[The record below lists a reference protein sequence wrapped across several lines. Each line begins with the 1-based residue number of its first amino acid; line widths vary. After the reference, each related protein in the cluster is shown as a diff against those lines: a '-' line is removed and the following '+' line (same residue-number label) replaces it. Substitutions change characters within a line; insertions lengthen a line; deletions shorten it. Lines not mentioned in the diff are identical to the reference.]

1 MPVISFFLM
10 VSLCAS
16 FAYFQ
21 VRQNMDKI
29 TDEFFLNTEDFF
41 FDNENIAEAISSA
54 YTNLLNMKSDM
65 NESNTVLLK
74 MATNKIY
81 KIHKK
86 TDGYHSLGKR
96 YVISTDTKQLI
107 GFNRAYDFK
116 KETELYPSFKS
127 ILINKLPLYIERKL
141 AKSVVDK
148 GLTSTQIYLD
158 PVTGKKT
165 YSLLSFIYDFTNN
178 QVAGVLFYDRDASE
192 FISNFAKN
200 IPNNNYDYS
209 IHDNYDGSEICIKGS
224 CNTDDITSD
233 IRYSYRYTFRVSE
246 SYLGAF
252 LMNPLLLDS
261 FILIFFMISIVYV
274 LYIKKLYKTER
285 AALTDQL
292 TGSFNRNVLD
302 LLSEAEISVCH
313 IAIFDC
319 NKFKQINDTYGHH
332 AGDLALIHV
341 SGTLRRSV
349 RIEDYVI
356 RLGGDEFCII
366 IFSYDYENAKNIAAR
381 AAFEVNN
388 SSFTVNGNK
397 LSIEVSHGVSSLLTG
412 LDHGLREA
420 DSAMYRNKN
429 IREEHR

>member
-1 MPVISFFLM
+1 
-10 VSLCAS
+10 
-16 FAYFQ
+16 
-21 VRQNMDKI
+21 MDEV
-29 TDEFFLNTEDFF
+29 TDAFFLNTEDFF

-54 YTNLLNMKSDM
+54 YTNLINAKSDRS
-65 NESNTVLLK
+65 ESNTVLLK
-74 MATNKIY
+74 IATNKIY
-81 KIHKK
+81 EIHQK

-96 YVISTDTKQLI
+96 YVISTDSNQLI
-107 GFNRAYDFK
+107 GFNRGYDWK
-116 KETELYPSFKS
+116 KEAELYPSFKS
-127 ILINKLPLYIERKL
+127 TLINKIPYYIERKL

-148 GLTSTQIYLD
+148 GLTSTRIYLD

-178 QVAGVLFYDRDASE
+178 KVAGVLFYDRDASE
-192 FISNFAKN
+192 FISNFAKKL
-200 IPNNNYDYS
+200 PNNNYDYS
-209 IHDNYDGSEICIKGS
+209 IHDNYDGSDICISGK
-224 CNTDDITSD
+224 CTTDDVTSD
-233 IRYSYRYTFRVSE
+233 VRYSYRYTFRVSE

-252 LMNPLLLDS
+252 LMNPPFLDS
-261 FILIFFMISIVYV
+261 LILIFFMISIVYF

-302 LLSEAEISVCH
+302 LFSEAEISVCH
-313 IAIFDC
+313 IALFDC
-319 NKFKQINDTYGHH
+319 NKFKKINDTYGHY

-341 SGTLRRSV
+341 SGTLRKSV
-349 RIEDYVI
+349 RVEDYVI
-356 RLGGDEFCII
+356 RLGGDEFCIV
-366 IFSYDYENAKNIAAR
+366 IFSYDYEHAKNIAAR

-388 SSFTVNGNK
+388 SSFTVNGNN

-412 LDHGLREA
+412 LEHGLREA